1 MFNNLIYAFK
11 RKNNRAMEKNDITI
25 EQLNNMLINGAVL
38 IDVRSPQ
45 EYNEGHIEGSILIP
59 EYELRARINE
69 IAIYKKEIVIV
80 YCSTGSRSK
89 KAQRILNRLGFE
101 YVYNLYNG
109 IDNY

>member
-1 MFNNLIYAFK
+1 MFNNLIYGLK
-11 RKNNRAMEKNDITI
+11 WKNNRAMDKNDITI

>member
-1 MFNNLIYAFK
+1 MKVILK
-11 RKNNRAMEKNDITI
+11 E
-25 EQLNNMLINGAVL
+25 V
-38 IDVRSPQ
+38 
-45 EYNEGHIEGSILIP
+45 LIP

-69 IAIYKKEIVIV
+69 IAIYKKEPIIV

>member
-1 MFNNLIYAFK
+1 MFNNLIYALK
-11 RKNNRAMEKNDITI
+11 RKNNRAMDKNDITI

-80 YCSTGSRSK
+80 
-89 KAQRILNRLGFE
+89 
-101 YVYNLYNG
+101 
-109 IDNY
+109 